1 MSAMD
6 ERRQERARQFQRLTQ
21 CDRDT
26 DMGKLLR
33 KFWQPIE
40 LSENVELNAAIP
52 VKVLGEELTLYR
64 GASGALHLVGGRCAH
79 RRTLLHTGWIVGE
92 EIRCIYHGW
101 QFDST
106 GACVNRPAET
116 DTGMPRTKIAGYPVK
131 EYQGLVFAY
140 LGEGEAPEFDLPR
153 KLLTE
158 RDDVVVANGM
168 ERWDNNWFQQVE
180 NSMDAVHVSFVH
192 MALTVGPFGQAVT
205 TAIPELS
212 YEETSAGIR
221 QTARRSETNVRQSDW
236 TFPNNN
242 HITVPGLTPED
253 PWLDVFVWMLPN
265 DELNTTRFMIYSLKP
280 GASEAGKMRFR
291 TYFAKYGKYD
301 PAAHHDELFSSRVWK
316 NPEDTFVGLTAAQ
329 DYLSIR
335 GQERV
340 TKREDEI
347 LGRSDMGIVT
357 LRKLFWR
364 ELDLVRDGEPTKQW
378 QSLEQ
383 PVDLP
388 HQPGAAAGSDESA
401 KVPAMAAAQP

>member
-6 ERRQERARQFQRLTQ
+6 KHREERARQFRRLTE
-21 CDRDT
+21 CGPDS

-40 LSENVELNAAIP
+40 LSENVELDSAIP
-52 VKVLGEELTLYR
+52 VKALGEELTLYR
-64 GASGALHLVGGRCAH
+64 GASGKLHLVGGRCAH
-79 RRTLLHTGWIVGE
+79 RRTLLHTGWVVGE

-101 QFDST
+101 QFDAT
-106 GACVNRPAET
+106 GACVNRPAEK
-116 DTGMPRTKIAGYPVK
+116 DTGMPRTKIPGYPVR

-153 KLLTE
+153 KPLTE
-158 RDDVVVANGM
+158 REGVVIANGM

-192 MALTVGPFGQAVT
+192 MALTVGPFGKAVT
-205 TAIPELS
+205 TSIPELS

-221 QTARRSETNVRQSDW
+221 QTARRSENNVRQSDW

-265 DELNTTRFMIYSLKP
+265 DELNTTRFMIYSLP
-280 GASEAGKMRFR
+280 PEASEASKMRFR
-291 TYFAKYGKYD
+291 SYFAKYGKYD
-301 PAAHHDELFSSRVWK
+301 PAAHHDELFRSRVWK

-335 GQERV
+335 GQERI
-340 TKREDEI
+340 TKREDEM
-347 LGRSDMGIVT
+347 LGRSDAGIVM
-357 LRKLFWR
+357 LRRIFFR
-364 ELDLVRDGEPTKQW
+364 ELDLIREGQEVKQW
-378 QSLEQ
+378 KSLEQ
-383 PVDLP
+383 PVVLP
-388 HQPGAAAGSDESA
+388 TQPGAEEEGESVKA
-401 KVPAMAAAQP
+401 PTSMAQT

>member
-1 MSAMD
+1 MSQLD
-6 ERRQERARQFQRLTQ
+6 ERRLARAAQFNRLTESSPH
-21 CDRDT
+21 T

-33 KFWQPIE
+33 QFWQPIA
-40 LSENVELNAAIP
+40 LSESVEVGAAIP
-52 VKVLGEELTLYR
+52 LKIMHEELTLYR
-64 GASGALHLVGGRCAH
+64 GASGKLHLVGGRCAH
-79 RRTLLHTGWIVGE
+79 RRTLLHTGWVDGE
-92 EIRCIYHGW
+92 QIRCIYHGW

-106 GACVNRPAET
+106 GSCVNRPAEA

-140 LGEGEAPEFDLPR
+140 MGEGEAPEFDLPR

-158 RDDVVVANGM
+158 REGAIVANGM

-192 MALTVGPFGQAVT
+192 MALTVGAFGKAVT
-205 TAIPELS
+205 TGIPELS

-221 QTARRSETNVRQSDW
+221 QTARRSKDNIRQSDW

-242 HITVPGLTPED
+242 HITVPGLTPDD
-253 PWLDVFVWMLPN
+253 PWLDVFVWMTPN
-265 DELNTTRFMIYSLKP
+265 DDLNTTRFMIYSLPP
-280 GASEAGKMRFR
+280 GASEASRMRFQ

-301 PAAHHDELFSSRVWK
+301 PADHHDELFSSRVWK

-347 LGRSDMGIVT
+347 LGRSDLGIVT

-364 ELDLVRDGEPTKQW
+364 ELDLLHAGQPIKTWSSLDEPV
-378 QSLEQ
+378 E
-383 PVDLP
+383 LP
-388 HQPGAAAGSDESA
+388 HQPGDE
-401 KVPAMAAAQP
+401 PAVAAQA

>member
-1 MSAMD
+1 MSAID
-6 ERRQERARQFQRLTQ
+6 EHRQERARQFQRLTQ
-21 CDRDT
+21 SDHDT

-40 LSENVELNAAIP
+40 LSEKVELNAAVP

-79 RRTLLHTGWIVGE
+79 RRTLLHTGWVVGE

-101 QFDST
+101 QYDRT
-106 GACVNRPAET
+106 GACVNRPAEK
-116 DTGMPRTKIAGYPVK
+116 DTGMPRTQIPGYPVR

-153 KLLTE
+153 KLQTE
-158 RDDVVVANGM
+158 REGAIIANGK
-168 ERWDNNWFQQVE
+168 ESWDNNWFQQVE

-192 MALTVGPFGQAVT
+192 MALTVGPFGSAVT
-205 TAIPELS
+205 TSIPELS
-212 YEETSAGIR
+212 YEETAAGIR
-221 QTARRSETNVRQSDW
+221 QTAQRSENNIRQSDW

-242 HITVPGLTPED
+242 HITVPGLTPDD

-265 DELNTTRFMIYSLKP
+265 DELNTTRFMIYSLPP
-280 GASEAGKMRFR
+280 GASDASRLRFS
-291 TYFAKYGKYD
+291 TYFAKYGQYD

-335 GQERV
+335 GQERIV
-340 TKREDEI
+340 KREDEI
-347 LGRSDMGIVT
+347 LGRSDAGIVM
-357 LRKLFWR
+357 LRRMFMR
-364 ELDLVRDGEPTKQW
+364 ELDLVREGQATKDWKSLNEPF
-378 QSLEQ
+378 
-383 PVDLP
+383 DLP
-388 HQPGAAAGSDESA
+388 HQPGQEANA
-401 KVPAMAAAQP
+401 KVGGEQCST

>member
-1 MSAMD
+1 MSEID

-21 CDRDT
+21 VDKGT
-26 DMGKLLR
+26 DMGNLLR
-33 KFWQPIE
+33 KFWHPIE
-40 LSENVELNAAIP
+40 LSSNIEVNAAIP

-79 RRTLLHTGWIVGE
+79 RRTLLHTGWVVGE

-101 QFDST
+101 QFDAT
-106 GACVNRPAET
+106 GACVKRPAEN
-116 DTGMPRTKIAGYPVK
+116 DTGMPRTKIAGYPVR

-140 LGEGEAPEFDLPR
+140 LGEGEAPAFELPR

-158 RDDVVVANGM
+158 REGAMVANGM
-168 ERWDNNWFQQVE
+168 ERWDNNWFQQIE

-221 QTARRSETNVRQSDW
+221 QTAKRGENNIRQSDW

-242 HITVPGLTPED
+242 HICVPGLTPED
-253 PWLDVFVWMLPN
+253 PWTDTFVWMTPN
-265 DELNTTRFMIYSLKP
+265 DELNTTRFMIYCMPP
-280 GASEAGKMRFR
+280 GASEASKIRFKN
-291 TYFAKYGKYD
+291 YFDKYGKYD
-301 PAAHHDELFSSRVWK
+301 PAAHHDELFASRVWK
-316 NPEDTFVGLTAAQ
+316 NPEDIYVGLTAAQ

-347 LGRSDMGIVT
+347 LGRSDLGIVT

-364 ELDLVRDGEPTKQW
+364 ELDAVRDNQPTKAW
-378 QSLEQ
+378 APLHQ
-383 PVDLP
+383 PVELP
-388 HQPGAAAGSDESA
+388 TQPGLKQA
-401 KVPAMAAAQP
+401 

>member
-1 MSAMD
+1 MTALLPRHHQETNMNALD

-21 CDRDT
+21 CDRDS

-33 KFWQPIE
+33 KFWQPIA
-40 LSENVELNAAIP
+40 LSESIELNAAIP
-52 VKVLGEELTLYR
+52 VKALGEELTLYR

-79 RRTLLHTGWIVGE
+79 RRTLLHTGWVVGE

-101 QFDST
+101 QFDSS
-106 GACVNRPAET
+106 GACVHRPAEG
-116 DTGMPRTKIAGYPVK
+116 DTGMPRTKIAGYPVR
-131 EYQGLVFAY
+131 EYLGLVFAY
-140 LGEGEAPEFDLPR
+140 LGEGDAPEFDLPR
-153 KLLTE
+153 KPQAE
-158 RDDVVVANGM
+158 QAGAVVANGM

-192 MALTVGPFGQAVT
+192 MALTVGAFGKAVT
-205 TAIPELS
+205 TSIPELS
-212 YEETSAGIR
+212 YEETAAGIR
-221 QTARRSETNVRQSDW
+221 QTARRAKDNVRQSDW

-265 DELNTTRFMIYSLKP
+265 DELNTTRFMIYSLPP
-280 GASEAGKMRFR
+280 GASEASKTRFR
-291 TYFAKYGKYD
+291 AYFAKYGKYD
-301 PAAHHDELFSSRVWK
+301 PAAHHDELFGSRVWK

-335 GQERV
+335 GQERI

-347 LGRSDMGIVT
+347 LGRSDLGIVT

-364 ELDLVRDGEPTKQW
+364 ELDLLRDGKETKQW
-378 QSLEQ
+378 VSLDEA
-383 PVDLP
+383 VELP
-388 HQPGAAAGSDESA
+388 HQPGAIEG
-401 KVPAMAAAQP
+401 

>member
-1 MSAMD
+1 MSAID

-33 KFWQPIE
+33 RFWQPIE
-40 LSENVELNAAIP
+40 LSENIEVNAAIP
-52 VKVLGEELTLYR
+52 VKVLGEALTLYR

-79 RRTLLHTGWIVGE
+79 RRTLLHTGWVVGE

-101 QFDST
+101 QFDSS
-106 GACVNRPAET
+106 GACVKRPAEA
-116 DTGMPRTKIAGYPVK
+116 DTGMPRTQIAAYPVR

-140 LGEGEAPEFDLPR
+140 LGEGDAPAFDLPR
-153 KLLTE
+153 KLQTE
-158 RDDVVVANGM
+158 REGALVANGM

-192 MALTVGPFGQAVT
+192 MALTVGPFGKAVT
-205 TAIPELS
+205 AGIPELS
-212 YEETSAGIR
+212 YEETAAGIR
-221 QTARRSETNVRQSDW
+221 QTARRSEGNVRQSDW

-242 HITVPGLTPED
+242 HITVPGLTPDD

-265 DELNTTRFMIYSLKP
+265 DELNTTRFMIYSLPP
-280 GASEAGKMRFR
+280 GASEASKQRFR
-291 TYFAKYGKYD
+291 SYFAKYGKYD
-301 PAAHHDELFSSRVWK
+301 PAAHHEELFRSRVWK

-340 TKREDEI
+340 THREDEI
-347 LGRSDMGIVT
+347 LGRSDLGIVT
-357 LRKLFWR
+357 LRKIFWR
-364 ELDLVRDGEPTKQW
+364 ELDLLRDGKQTKAW
-378 QSLEQ
+378 KALEK

-388 HQPGAAAGSDESA
+388 LQPGEEGGAGQPDTPSA
-401 KVPAMAAAQP
+401 YAQA